1 VLEAYVYLMN
11 ESVLLSFANL
21 FLKYLE
27 DILTPLRLEVVS
39 IGQILIILL
48 TTSDAQQL
56 ISSKHEFKYK
66 NNEGRKT

>member
-1 VLEAYVYLMN
+1 MN